1 MTDRPVD
8 QPERDRALDPAGAF
22 HLEAPAGSGK
32 TTVLLDRFLTLLG
45 LVESPDEILALTF
58 TRKAA
63 GELRA
68 RVMQLFETR
77 ADPGPEAP
85 EHERRCLELVRRAFR
100 RHIDQTGT
108 VGLLER
114 LRIMTFHSFCSL
126 LLRLAPQEAGVPLE
140 FKLLEEAEAEWFK
153 LEAVEEL
160 RRRLAAQPPHDPV
173 RQALVRRLARL
184 NNNWSRLARELRE
197 LLGRRDSLGEFL
209 QLVRASRSPE
219 AYGQLLAKRLQLLI
233 SQDLQRLQ
241 ADFAATPLGAAW
253 PFFWQELD
261 GKSAPLA
268 GQLASRLPGGAPK
281 ELPAWQAIA
290 QALLTKA
297 GELRKSFAVGAGYP
311 QDFKKTPWPELI
323 RSLPGEVAR
332 QLHQCRELS
341 LVAVSEG
348 EAAAVQDLVIL
359 LAQALAVYQ
368 ELCAKNRALDFIA
381 LEEAALRLLRLEH
394 PQDLLLSLDCRLQ
407 HILVDEFQDTS
418 LNQMTLLCRL
428 LEGWEAGRGRS
439 LVVVGDPKQSIYGW
453 RQARLRLFLESRR
466 GLPCGPGV
474 AFPLEPLV
482 LSTNFR
488 ATRQLITW
496 VNQVFGE
503 TVMASGSA
511 SAEVEFHQ
519 AAPKPGAQDGEP
531 PRLGLFTEAGS
542 LDARTAEARW
552 LAGQVA
558 GTMENLRE
566 KESIGVLLFART
578 HLVTYLEAF
587 KAAGVPVR
595 LKEGLKLAESSVV
608 QHLHNLARA
617 LVRPQDELAWAA
629 VLRGPWGRGSLQLL
643 TRVAGL
649 EEDLWAEKLRRLADA
664 PDCPADWREP
674 LAALLSAR
682 DQVGRR
688 PLEEI
693 LRRWLDAAEA
703 WPGIAAWEG
712 PAGVANA
719 RTYLDLLAMAESGL
733 PEATFFKADFHLEET
748 FQPADPQAQDSPV
761 EMLTVHGAKGLEFDT
776 LFLPGLDWQPLQK
789 EGRTPP
795 PFVMEEIPGTRLHGL
810 ALARPYA
817 HARHSSLYQALR
829 HVKNR
834 RILAEARRVF
844 YVAVTR
850 ARQRLVLSGVI
861 KQNGRG
867 DWQVPAASPLG
878 WLWDHYTPEDLAP
891 GVPLTWLQPEMRV
904 KLLAEVPP
912 PAAKGPPAVTL
923 PEPWEF
929 HPEPAPYGLQ
939 YPSQLAEWSAAEAGG
954 GSGDDAGVALL
965 RGELVH
971 RLLEGLAQGQGLPPL
986 AGVAA
991 SIRAAGL
998 SPEAA
1003 QSLAGEVLAE
1013 AAACLADPFLARL
1026 LAPDLPEAA
1035 SEWLLEDQPAPGL
1048 IRRGQ
1053 IDRLV
1058 YDGRDWWIL
1067 DYKTSRPAR
1076 EADWDEF
1083 MQKEAEK
1090 YRPQLLAYRA
1100 MAARAR
1106 GLADP
1111 RAIRLALYFTAK
1123 RKRVEL

>member
-1 MTDRPVD
+1 VTDRPVD
-8 QPERDRALDPAGAF
+8 QEERGRALDPAGAF

-45 LVESPDEILALTF
+45 LVESPDEVLALTF

-68 RVMQLFETR
+68 RVMQLFESP
-77 ADPGPEAP
+77 AEPGPEAP
-85 EHERRCLELVRRAFR
+85 EHERRRLELVRRAFR
-100 RHIDQTGT
+100 RHIDRTGT

-140 FKLLEEAEAEWFK
+140 FKLLEGPEAEWFK
-153 LEAVEEL
+153 LEAIEEL
-160 RRRLAAQPPHDPV
+160 RRRLAARPPHDPV

-184 NNNWSRLARELRE
+184 NNNWPRLARELRE

-209 QLVRASRSPE
+209 QLVRTSRSPE

-233 SQDLQRLQ
+233 SQDLQRLS
-241 ADFAATPLGAAW
+241 ADFGATPLGAAW

-261 GKSAPLA
+261 GKGAPLA
-268 GQLASRLPGGAPK
+268 GQLVSRLPGGAPK

-290 QALLTKA
+290 QALLTKT
-297 GELRKSFAVGAGYP
+297 GEPRKSFTASAGYP

-323 RSLPGEVAR
+323 RHLPGEVAR
-332 QLHQCRELS
+332 QLQQCRELS
-341 LVAVSEG
+341 LMAVSEG

-368 ELCAKNRALDFIA
+368 ELCASHQALDFIA
-381 LEEAALRLLRLEH
+381 LEEAALRLLKLEH
-394 PQDLLLSLDCRLQ
+394 PQDLLLNLDCRLQ

-428 LEGWEAGRGRS
+428 LEGWEAGQGRS

-453 RQARLRLFLESRR
+453 RQAKLRLFLESRR

-488 ATRQLITW
+488 ATRRLITW

-503 TVMASGSA
+503 TVMASGSQ
-511 SAEVEFHQ
+511 SSEVEFHP
-519 AAPKPGAQDGEP
+519 AAPKPGAGEGEP
-531 PRLGLFTEAGS
+531 PHLALFSEVES

-552 LAGQVA
+552 LATKVA
-558 GTMENLRE
+558 RAVENLGERQ
-566 KESIGVLLFART
+566 SIGVLLFART

-595 LKEGLKLAESSVV
+595 VREGLALKESPVV

-617 LVRPQDELAWAA
+617 LVRPQDDLAWAA
-629 VLRGPWGRGSLQLL
+629 ALRGPWGQGSLHLL
-643 TRVAGL
+643 SRVAGI
-649 EEDLWAEKLRRLADA
+649 EENLWTDKLRRFVDA
-664 PDCPADWREP
+664 PDCPADWRAP
-674 LAALLSAR
+674 LATLLSAR

-693 LRRWLDAAEA
+693 LRRWLDEAGA

-719 RTYLDLLAMAESGL
+719 RAYLDLLAEAESGL
-733 PEATFFKADFHLEET
+733 PEATFFKADFHLEDT
-748 FQPADPQAQDSPV
+748 FQPSNPQAQDSPV

-776 LFLPGLDWQPLQK
+776 VFLPGLDWQPLQK
-789 EGRTPP
+789 ENRTPP

-810 ALARPYA
+810 ALARPYSHA
-817 HARHSSLYQALR
+817 HHSSLYQALR

-850 ARQRLVLSGVI
+850 ARERLFLSGVI
-861 KQNGRG
+861 KQNGREN
-867 DWQVPAASPLG
+867 WQVPAASPLG
-878 WLWDHYTPEDLAP
+878 WLWDHYSPEDLAP
-891 GVPLTWLQPEMRV
+891 GVPLTRLQPEMRLE
-904 KLLAEVPP
+904 LLAEVPP
-912 PAAKGPPAVTL
+912 PAAEAPSAMPL

-929 HPEPAPYGLQ
+929 HPEPVPYEIQ
-939 YPSQLAEWSAAEAGG
+939 YPSQLIEWGEAGTGG

-971 RLLEGLAQGQGLPPL
+971 RLLEDLAQGRELPSL
-986 AGVAA
+986 TGVAA
-991 SIRAAGL
+991 SIRASL
-998 SPEAA
+998 LPPEAA
-1003 QSLAGEVLAE
+1003 QRLAGEVLAE
-1013 AAACLADPFLARL
+1013 AAACRADPCLARWL
-1026 LAPDLPEAA
+1026 SPALPQAA

-1053 IDRLV
+1053 IDRMV
-1058 YDGRDWWIL
+1058 FDGQDWWIL

-1076 EADWDEF
+1076 EEDWEEF
-1083 MQKEAEK
+1083 MRGEAEK
-1090 YRPQLLAYRA
+1090 YRPQLQAYRE
-1100 MAARAR
+1100 MAARDR
-1106 GLADP
+1106 GLAGP
-1111 RAIRLALYFTAK
+1111 SAIRLALYFTARQK
-1123 RKRVEL
+1123 WVEL